1 MIEVVV
7 LGSGSAGNSTL
18 VRRDGRAVLVDAG
31 FSARELKRRL
41 AAVGQPLEGI
51 EAIVVTHEHG
61 DHVRGL
67 EVFARACRATIFA
80 TPGTVRCAKS
90 LWELPRLVEIAPNQP
105 FEAGPFRATPFPIPH
120 DAAQPVGYVLEA
132 DGTRVGYA
140 TDLGHVP
147 ASVEA
152 ALDGCAALVFE
163 ANHDR
168 EMLINGPY
176 PWETKQRIGSA
187 YGHLSN
193 DHAAAALPALAAE
206 GAAVV
211 LAHLS
216 EKNNNPQ
223 LARAAVETALRAA
236 GRARVRLTLAA
247 QGEPA
252 APIRL

>member
-41 AAVGQPLEGI
+41 AAVDQPLDGI
-51 EAIVVTHEHG
+51 EATV
-61 DHVRGL
+61 
-67 EVFARACRATIFA
+67 FA
-80 TPGTVRCAKS
+80 TPGTIRCAKS
-90 LWELPRLVEIAPNQP
+90 LWELPRLAEIAANQP
-105 FEAGPFRATPFPIPH
+105 FEAGPFRATPFAIPH